1 LKSSIQ
7 NEWTLLKVNQINLKH
22 LFVVNVH
29 DGHLWCTFQFGRA
42 RSKMNDFKIYGN
54 IKYGSRIPHFAFRI
68 LHSEDTANKAKIF
81 AGGNDENQ
89 KLVFRDSC
97 QGNSFTSN
105 SVFLKNPKSGL
116 WYEVSCEGNIF
127 LKTQGGERIPVEE
140 ETNHLQD
147 GSLINVGYSTFLWK
161 FRENLNTLP
170 QRAELEDSL
179 SINLFDSTKSNNDS
193 YIILPRGP
201 EDKGLDIYA
210 CRECGCI
217 QLKNISPNDTQCKCK
232 MQKMFFDP
240 QLVFFTNMAET
251 YCAFTPCGHVINKE
265 AAM

>member
-1 LKSSIQ
+1 METSNMAAGSLTSLFEFYIQIQQIKLKF
-7 NEWTLLKVNQINLKH
+7 LLGEMMKIKNWFSEI
-22 LFVVNVH
+22 VVRVI
-29 DGHLWCTFQFGRA
+29 A
-42 RSKMNDFKIYGN
+42 
-54 IKYGSRIPHFAFRI
+54 
-68 LHSEDTANKAKIF
+68 LHP
-81 AGGNDENQ
+81 
-89 KLVFRDSC
+89 
-97 QGNSFTSN
+97 N

-116 WYEVSCEGNIF
+116 WYEVSCEGNILF
-127 LKTQGGERIPVEE
+127 KTQGGERIPVEE

-217 QLKNISPNDTQCKCK
+217 QLKNISPNDTECKCK